1 MRDKAVLIGLLAA
14 SLVLVFLF
22 VGLGLTADNYEYF
35 LSRRTP
41 KVLAIVI
48 ASVAI
53 AQSSLVFQ
61 TVTHNRILT
70 PSIMGFDSLYV
81 LIQVCV
87 LILLGGVAT
96 VLLNSFIKFSISVA
110 VMVGFSLALF
120 SFYFR
125 KENANI
131 MTLLLM
137 GVIFGQLFS
146 NIAGFFMMIM
156 DPSEFSFL
164 QGAMFASFN
173 NVNSE
178 LVYVS
183 LIPLCA
189 VIFYLYMLHSKLDVF
204 WLDKDN
210 AISLGV
216 DVKKVTKQVL
226 ILVSILIAVSTALV
240 GPILFFGLL
249 VANLTRQ
256 CFSTYRHQ
264 VLMTGAS
271 LMVVCMLLSGQWLVE
286 RVFEF
291 ETTLSVIVNFVGGLY
306 FLSLL
311 IRQKV

>member
-1 MRDKAVLIGLLAA
+1 MRDKTVLSVFFAIAIL
-14 SLVLVFLF
+14 FLF
-22 VGLGLTADNYEYF
+22 LFIGLGLTADNYEYF

-41 KVLAIVI
+41 KVMAIVI

-61 TVTHNRILT
+61 TITHNRILT
-70 PSIMGFDSLYV
+70 PSIMGFDSLFV
-81 LIQVCV
+81 LVQVV
-87 LILLGGVAT
+87 ILVVLGGIGAVM
-96 VLLNSFIKFSISVA
+96 LGPFINFSISVA

-125 KENANI
+125 RENTNL
-131 MTLLLM
+131 MTLLLT
-137 GVIFGQLFS
+137 GVIFGMLFS
-146 NIAGFFMMIM
+146 NIAGFFMMVM

-164 QGAMFASFN
+164 QGFMFASFN

-178 LVYVS
+178 LVYIS
-183 LIPLCA
+183 LVPLSI
-189 VIFYLYMLHSKLDVF
+189 VIGCLYLLHSKLDVF

-210 AISLGV
+210 ALSLGV

-249 VANLTRQ
+249 VTNLTRQ
-256 CFSTYRHQ
+256 CFKTYQHKT
-264 VLMTGAS
+264 LMTAAS
-271 LMVVCMLLSGQWLVE
+271 LMAVCMLLSGQWVVE
-286 RVFEF
+286 RVFSF
-291 ETTLSVIVNFVGGLY
+291 ETTLSVIVNFIGGLY

>member
-1 MRDKAVLIGLLAA
+1 MRDRIVLTGFLIVALLF
-14 SLVLVFLF
+14 VFLF
-22 VGLGLTADNYEYF
+22 VGLGLNADNYEYF

-41 KVLAIVI
+41 KVMAIVI
-48 ASVAI
+48 ASIAI

-61 TVTHNRILT
+61 TITHNRILT

-81 LIQVCV
+81 LIQVC
-87 LILLGGVAT
+87 ILVVLGGVGS
-96 VLLNSFIKFSISVA
+96 VLLSSFVKFSISVA
-110 VMVGFSLALF
+110 VTVGFSLALF

-125 KENANI
+125 RENPNI
-131 MTLLLM
+131 MTLLLT

-146 NIAGFFMMIM
+146 NIAGFFMMVM
-156 DPSEFSFL
+156 DPTEFSFL

-173 NVNSE
+173 NVNSD
-178 LVYVS
+178 LVYLC
-183 LIPLCA
+183 LIPLSI
-189 VIFYLYMLHSKLDVF
+189 VIGCLYSLHNKLDVF

-210 AISLGV
+210 ALSLGV
-216 DVKKVTKQVL
+216 DVSKVTKQVL
-226 ILVSILIAVSTALV
+226 VLVSILIAVSTALV

-256 CFSTYRHQ
+256 CFKTYRHKI
-264 VLMTGAS
+264 LMTGAS
-271 LMVVCMLLSGQWLVE
+271 LMGVCMLLSGQWVIE